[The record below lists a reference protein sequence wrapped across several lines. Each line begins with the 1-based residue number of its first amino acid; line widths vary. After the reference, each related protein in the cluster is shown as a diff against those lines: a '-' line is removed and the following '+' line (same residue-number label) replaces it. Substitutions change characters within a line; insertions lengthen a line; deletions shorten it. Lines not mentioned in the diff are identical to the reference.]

1 MIIVYFILIF
11 NIVWGQVSPYQEP
24 YLINDSESKL
34 IKYATT
40 NNNSFILDVKNGVTH
55 HSFELLSK
63 DLYRIN
69 INNDHILNDISF
81 FIIDLD
87 SYAFNGPYTN
97 QDSITDPLNTK
108 NIIIEVINNSTNTIT
123 IEASIEKYESKIISS
138 THINQIPRR
147 ENPIIVVTGYWPPT
161 NEMIRHFSQDN
172 TLNNNGWEG
181 ENWENRGYDIISYFP
196 TFDDPICT
204 NCGQGNGL
212 LKVDYQNTSNDFWP
226 IVNEHNPIAIITFSR
241 GFNNQSWELEN
252 NYYNR
257 TNWINDYES
266 PFLPTPNPPDTDQ
279 ESFFLRNSNLPMNEI
294 IQRIDDLDIGLDAY
308 IDINGDPGRFVS
320 EFMGYHGVWYRDI
333 NQTDEFKC
341 ISAGH
346 VHVGG
351 QIEVETAKLATNET
365 IRTLINYLDQNTY
378 IPGDTNNDDIVDI
391 LDLVQIINN
400 ILGNAELTN
409 LQFLASDIN
418 QDNIINIQDIILV
431 VNIILNN

>member
-1 MIIVYFILIF
+1 MIIIYCILIL
-11 NIVWGQVSPYQEP
+11 NIVSGQVSPYLEP
-24 YLINDSESKL
+24 DFINNSQSELIIYS
-34 IKYATT
+34 AT
-40 NNNSFILDVKNGVTH
+40 NNNSFILNAENGITH
-55 HSFELLSK
+55 HWIELPSK
-63 DLYRIN
+63 ELYTIN
-69 INNDHILNDISF
+69 INNNQILNNITF

-87 SYAFNGPYTN
+87 TYAFNGPYTN
-97 QDSITDPLNTK
+97 KDSRTDPINTK
-108 NIIIEVINNSTNTIT
+108 NIIIEVIHNNTNTIT
-123 IEASIEKYESKIISS
+123 IETSIEKHESKIISDNH
-138 THINQIPRR
+138 TYQISRR
-147 ENPIIVVTGYWPPT
+147 ENPTILVTGYWPPT

-172 TLNNNGWEG
+172 VLNNNGWEG
-181 ENWENRGYDIISYFP
+181 ENWENRGYDIVSYFP
-196 TFDDPICT
+196 TFDDPTCT
-204 NCGQGNGL
+204 SCGQGNGL

-241 GFNNQSWELEN
+241 GYNNQSWELEN

-257 TNWINDYES
+257 TNWINDYEN

-294 IQRIDDLDIGLDAY
+294 IQRIDDLNIGLDTY

-378 IPGDTNNDDIVDI
+378 IPGDTNSDDIVDI

-400 ILGNAELTN
+400 ILGNTELTD
-409 LQFLASDIN
+409 LEFLASDIN